1 MRKIPTGNIRN
12 VMKTKLYYVYG
23 VLSALISSCTITEIP
38 DYIPPVNREQVFK
51 AIIEQPAELSE
62 KTYVNENLQIRWNR
76 DDRLSVFNQRTVN
89 QQYVFN
95 GETGDKEGTF
105 SPVSDETPAS
115 GNALSGIYA
124 VYPYNKD
131 NAISSSGVLSIEFPS
146 EQTYTKGSFGYADN
160 TMIAVAHDDVLTFKN
175 AGGYLMFKLYGEGL
189 SVESL
194 LLRSNGG
201 ETIAGGASVS
211 LSESGVP
218 SVKMKSN
225 ASHNCIILNCDIP
238 VPLGKD
244 SGDYTEFWFVL
255 PPVTLSKGFTLTVVL
270 SDGSMFEKSTS
281 SEISIPRNHRIRMAP
296 VLVDPDCVPI
306 PPADELW
313 YTSVSGKTISPY
325 KPESLNAN
333 IVSNTYDGGKG
344 IIKFDAP
351 LTVIG
356 AEAFHYKQDLNSVTM
371 SDSVTELESSAFD
384 YTKIQTVRL
393 SQNLKKIATS
403 TFSSCYDLLFMTIP
417 ASVTSIGGT
426 SFINC
431 RSLRAFYGKY
441 SSEDHR
447 LLISNNQ
454 LIAFAPAGITTYE
467 IPEGITSIATFSF
480 FGCSQLVSLVLP
492 ETLVSIYGGSFMGCS
507 SLTQMKIPD
516 SVTYIPTGA
525 FGGCTALESFSGKF
539 ATSDARCLVINKE
552 LIAFAPA
559 GLTSYIVP
567 NGIEVLGQSVFSD
580 CARLQSVSLPTSL
593 KKIQY
598 FAFGRCTSLE
608 MLVIPTNVTD
618 LGISAFSGCK
628 SLGTIT
634 VEPLTPPNAGEDL
647 FKDCAGFDIYVPED
661 ALKNYQSANNW
672 SNYSSRMHG
681 IPIDYFYVTPSMVT
695 LENSGGLF
703 EINITSNVNYELFSS
718 PEWIKQSSVVKV
730 SEKNW
735 IHHFSVDENLET
747 TEKKGE
753 IVFCDSRGV
762 NSAVHVTQGA
772 GHYTSTDYSQD
783 GVVTQLQKATVGNG
797 IDIILM
803 GDAFS
808 DRQIAD
814 GTYAGIMHKMMA
826 AFFSEEPYASICQM
840 FNVYMV
846 NVVSLTEGYDYGGQ
860 ALGTWHGD
868 GTHVGGNNNKCLRIA
883 QNILG
888 NDKMSSAVI
897 AVAMNTDIWA
907 GTCYMYLPSNT
918 SSDYGEGT
926 SIAYF
931 AIGKND
937 SQLARLLHHEAC
949 GHGFAKLADE
959 YFYEENGR
967 ISSVEKLRYQ
977 KKFAYGWWKNVDFT
991 NNPADVKWRKF
1002 LEDSRYESEGLGVYE
1017 GACTYYT
1024 GAFRPSVDGIMR
1036 SNALG
1041 FNAPCREAIW
1051 YRAHKLAYGENWQY
1065 DYENFVSYDEKN
1077 RQKTAITSMSRVNLV
1092 EAQNPPLH
1100 SPVIVPY
1107 TWEKALGFE

>member
-1 MRKIPTGNIRN
+1 MMRKIPTGNIRT
-12 VMKTKLYYVYG
+12 VMKTKLYYVCG

-175 AGGYLMFKLYGEGL
+175 AGGYLMFKLYGAGQ

-194 LLRSNGG
+194 LLRTNGG

-225 ASHNCIILNCDIP
+225 ASHNCVILNCDIP

-356 AEAFHYKQDLNSVTM
+356 AEVFNYRQDLYSVTM
-371 SDSVTELESSAFD
+371 SDSVIELGRRAFD
-384 YTKIQTVRL
+384 YTKIRTVRL
-393 SQNLKKIATS
+393 SQNLQKIATDA
-403 TFSSCYDLLFMTIP
+403 FSSCYDLLFIAIP
-417 ASVTSIGGT
+417 ESVTSLSTG

-431 RSLRAFYGKY
+431 KSLRAFYGKY
-441 SSEDHR
+441 SSDDHR
-447 LLISNNQ
+447 LLISNHQ
-454 LIAFAPAGITTYE
+454 LIGFAPAGITTYV
-467 IPEGITSIATFSF
+467 IPEGITSIGMWAFY
-480 FGCSQLVSLVLP
+480 GCSQLVSLVLP
-492 ETLVSIYGGSFMGCS
+492 ETLLTMYGKAFGDCT
-507 SLTQMKIPD
+507 SLTQMKIPE
-516 SVTYIPTGA
+516 SVTEIPTGA
-525 FGGCTALESFSGKF
+525 FSGCTALESFSGKF
-539 ATSDARCLVINKE
+539 ATSDARTLVIDNK
-552 LIAFAPA
+552 LVAFAPA

-567 NGIEVLGQSVFSD
+567 NGIEVIGQSVFSE
-580 CARLQSVSLPTSL
+580 CSKLQSVSLPASL

-608 MLVIPTNVTD
+608 TVVIPTNVTD
-618 LGISAFSGCK
+618 LGDCPFCDCK
-628 SLGTIT
+628 SLRVIT
-634 VEPLTPPNAGEDL
+634 VEALTPPNAGHDL
-647 FKDCAGFDIYVPED
+647 FEGCSGFDIYVPED
-661 ALKNYQSANNW
+661 ALNNYQSAINW

-681 IPIDYFYVTPSMVT
+681 IPINYFYVTPSTVAV
-695 LENSGGLF
+695 EDSGGLF
-703 EINITSNVNYELFSS
+703 EINVTSNVNYELLSS

-783 GVVTQLQKATVGNG
+783 GVVTQLQKATVGKG

-808 DRQIAD
+808 DRQIAN
-814 GTYAGIMHKMMA
+814 GTYAGVMHKML
-826 AFFSEEPYASICQM
+826 S
-840 FNVYMV
+840 
-846 NVVSLTEGYDYGGQ
+846 
-860 ALGTWHGD
+860 
-868 GTHVGGNNNKCLRIA
+868 
-883 QNILG
+883 
-888 NDKMSSAVI
+888 
-897 AVAMNTDIWA
+897 
-907 GTCYMYLPSNT
+907 
-918 SSDYGEGT
+918 
-926 SIAYF
+926 
-931 AIGKND
+931 
-937 SQLARLLHHEAC
+937 
-949 GHGFAKLADE
+949 
-959 YFYEENGR
+959 
-967 ISSVEKLRYQ
+967 
-977 KKFAYGWWKNVDFT
+977 
-991 NNPADVKWRKF
+991 
-1002 LEDSRYESEGLGVYE
+1002 
-1017 GACTYYT
+1017 
-1024 GAFRPSVDGIMR
+1024 
-1036 SNALG
+1036 
-1041 FNAPCREAIW
+1041 
-1051 YRAHKLAYGENWQY
+1051 
-1065 DYENFVSYDEKN
+1065 
-1077 RQKTAITSMSRVNLV
+1077 
-1092 EAQNPPLH
+1092 PL
-1100 SPVIVPY
+1100 
-1107 TWEKALGFE
+1107 